1 MLGRN
6 PSFVRSSPSL
16 LTAGYFSLGSES
28 AVAAAAEYS
37 VSPVLA
43 GMACDSERCQG
54 GALAVGHLFNWPG
67 ASIFP
72 RNPYSRYLRINE
84 ILQGDSQGKGT
95 VANGSFEGCSFRS

>member
-6 PSFVRSSPSL
+6 PFSIRSSPSIP
-16 LTAGYFSLGSES
+16 TAGYFSLLSES
-28 AVAAAAEYS
+28 VVAAAAEYT

-54 GALAVGHLFNWPG
+54 GALSFGHLFNWPG
-67 ASIFP
+67 ANIFP
-72 RNPYSRYLRINE
+72 RSPYSRYLRINE
-84 ILQGDSQGKGT
+84 ILQGDGQGKGT